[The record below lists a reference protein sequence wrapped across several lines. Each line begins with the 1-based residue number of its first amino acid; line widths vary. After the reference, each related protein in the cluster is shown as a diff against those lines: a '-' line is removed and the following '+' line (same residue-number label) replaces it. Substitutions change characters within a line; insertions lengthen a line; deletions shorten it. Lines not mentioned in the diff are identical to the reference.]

1 MQAEK
6 QVSST
11 EIDYAL
17 WNFRKLCIKTELEN
31 SSKPAMNVYYAI
43 SWYVGTARAS
53 TEWIRLFINLNDSRL
68 STLIKRALSA
78 TDTSIEGM
86 IKAINK
92 YLKFDNTDAT

>member
-1 MQAEK
+1 MSEEK
-6 QVSST
+6 QVSYT
-11 EIDYAL
+11 AIEQAL
-17 WNFRKLCIKTELEN
+17 WDFRKLCIKTELEN

-53 TEWIRLFINLNDSRL
+53 TEWIRLFINLPDPRL

-86 IKAINK
+86 IQVINK
-92 YLKFDNTDAT
+92 YLGFGKTDAA